1 MTKITKEE
9 VLAIAEMTK
18 LHIAAHELDDVVKQ
32 VQDVL
37 AYASRV
43 QEMSKDV
50 SVQSDKNINHNR
62 PDVAVQFDAT
72 QILKRAPQEQDGY
85 FVVPKIL
92 DN

>member
-18 LHIAAHELDDVVKQ
+18 LSIAANELDEVVKQ

-43 QEMSKDV
+43 QELSKDV
-50 SVQSDKNINHNR
+50 AIESNKNVNHNR
-62 PDVAVQFDAT
+62 QDVPVQFDAA
-72 QILKRAPQEQDGY
+72 QILQRAPQEQDGY